1 MTIKKQYNK
10 NNPENTVVHVVFVSP
25 KDPKREEYECV
36 GALVR
41 DKKDM
46 IRVAF
51 SAKNDVVE
59 EYIDI
64 QRPDIVS
71 INVLDNSKIEK
82 L

>member
-1 MTIKKQYNK
+1 MTIKKQYSK

-59 EYIDI
+59 EYIEI